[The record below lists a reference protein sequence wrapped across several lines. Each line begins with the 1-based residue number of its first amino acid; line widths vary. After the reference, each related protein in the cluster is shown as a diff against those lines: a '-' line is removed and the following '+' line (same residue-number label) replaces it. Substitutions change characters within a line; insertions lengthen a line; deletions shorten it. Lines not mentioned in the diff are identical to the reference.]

1 MPETA
6 TADCRVRLLLASVTQ
21 GVTEVTFTP
30 LKEKVWEVVEPLV
43 LMATITT
50 VEGAEELF
58 LKADRATPEVGAVVA
73 PMR

>member
-1 MPETA
+1 M
-6 TADCRVRLLLASVTQ
+6 LLASVTQ
-21 GVTEVTFTP
+21 GVTEDTFTP
-30 LKEKVWEVVEPLV
+30 LKEKVWDVVELLL

-58 LKADRATPEVGAVVA
+58 LKADSETPEEGASVA